1 MPAPANAEALATAK
15 FYAQTALFGI
25 ATIAFYRGTWM
36 LFDLFLFPASP
47 LHSACVS
54 VLIGLCFFVL
64 FDNAL
69 I

>member
-1 MPAPANAEALATAK
+1 MVASAETSMTVR

-36 LFDLFLFPASP
+36 LLDLFLFPASP
-47 LHSACVS
+47 LLSACLS
-54 VLIGLCFFVL
+54 VLIGLIFFVI

-69 I
+69 V